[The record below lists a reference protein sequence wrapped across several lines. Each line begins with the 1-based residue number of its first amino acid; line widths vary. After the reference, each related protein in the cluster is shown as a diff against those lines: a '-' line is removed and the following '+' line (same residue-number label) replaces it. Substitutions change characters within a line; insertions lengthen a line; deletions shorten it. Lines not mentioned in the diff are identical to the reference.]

1 MITEDFY
8 KNRLL
13 KYYFDEKA
21 FRMVCKFFE
30 DKAKEAKI
38 QGDRKKEQAYLDVHI
53 LFLKRN
59 IKMQKEMK
67 QLEAQYEHQKRE
79 DRLMYYSP

>member
-1 MITEDFY
+1 MITEDFH
-8 KNRLL
+8 KSRLL

-21 FRMVCKFFE
+21 FRIVCKFLE

-38 QGDRKKEQAYLDVHI
+38 QGDRKKEQAYLDVNI

-67 QLEAQYEHQKRE
+67 QLKAQYEYQKKR
-79 DRLMYYSP
+79 

>member
-8 KNRLL
+8 KSRLF

-21 FRMVCKFFE
+21 FRMVCKFLE

-67 QLEAQYEHQKRE
+67 QLEAQYEHQKKRE
-79 DRLMYYSP
+79 

>member
-8 KNRLL
+8 KSHLL

-21 FRMVCKFFE
+21 FRIVCKFLE
-30 DKAKEAKI
+30 EKAKEAKL
-38 QGDRKKEQAYLDVHI
+38 QEDKKKEQAYLEVQI

-59 IKMQKEMK
+59 IKIRKEMD
-67 QLEAQYEHQKRE
+67 QLKAQYEHRKKR
-79 DRLMYYSP
+79 

>member
-8 KNRLL
+8 KSRLL

-21 FRMVCKFFE
+21 FRIVCKFLE

-67 QLEAQYEHQKRE
+67 QLEAQYEHQKKRE
-79 DRLMYYSP
+79 

>member
-8 KNRLL
+8 KSRLL

-21 FRMVCKFFE
+21 FCIVCKFLE

-38 QGDRKKEQAYLDVHI
+38 QGDRKKEQAYLDVNI
-53 LFLKRN
+53 LLLNRN
-59 IKMQKEMK
+59 IKLHKEMK
-67 QLEAQYEHQKRE
+67 QLEAQYEHQKKR
-79 DRLMYYSP
+79 

>member
-8 KNRLL
+8 KSRLL
-13 KYYFDEKA
+13 KYYFDEEA
-21 FRMVCKFFE
+21 FHMVCKFLE

-38 QGDRKKEQAYLDVHI
+38 QGDRKKEQAYIDVYI
-53 LFLKRN
+53 FFLKRN

-67 QLEAQYEHQKRE
+67 QLEAQYEYQKNR
-79 DRLMYYSP
+79 

>member
-8 KNRLL
+8 KSRLL

-21 FRMVCKFFE
+21 FRMVCKFLE
-30 DKAKEAKI
+30 DKAKEVKI
-38 QGDRKKEQAYLDVHI
+38 QGDRKKEQAYLDVNI

-59 IKMQKEMK
+59 IKLHKEMK
-67 QLEAQYEHQKRE
+67 QLEAQYEHQKKE
-79 DRLMYYSP
+79 YS

>member
-8 KNRLL
+8 KSRLF

-21 FRMVCKFFE
+21 FRIVCKFLE

-38 QGDRKKEQAYLDVHI
+38 QGDRKKEQAYLDVNI
-53 LFLKRN
+53 LFFKRN
-59 IKMQKEMK
+59 IKLHKEMK
-67 QLEAQYEHQKRE
+67 QSEAQYEHQKKE
-79 DRLMYYSP
+79 YS

>member
-8 KNRLL
+8 KSRLL

-21 FRMVCKFFE
+21 FRMVCKFLE
-30 DKAKEAKI
+30 DKAKEAKL
-38 QGDRKKEQAYLDVHI
+38 QGDKKKEQAYLEVQI

-59 IKMQKEMK
+59 IKIRKEMDHLK
-67 QLEAQYEHQKRE
+67 AQYEHRKKR
-79 DRLMYYSP
+79 

>member
-8 KNRLL
+8 KSRLF

-21 FRMVCKFFE
+21 FRMVCKFLE

-67 QLEAQYEHQKRE
+67 QLEAQYKHQKKRE
-79 DRLMYYSP
+79 

>member
-8 KNRLL
+8 KSRLL
-13 KYYFDEKA
+13 KYYHDQEA
-21 FRMVCKFFE
+21 FRMVCKFLE
-30 DKAKEAKI
+30 NKEKEAKI

-53 LFLKRN
+53 LFIKRN

-67 QLEAQYEHQKRE
+67 QLKSQYEYQKNR
-79 DRLMYYSP
+79 

>member
-8 KNRLL
+8 KSRLL

-21 FRMVCKFFE
+21 FSIVCKFLE

-38 QGDRKKEQAYLDVHI
+38 QGDRKKEKAYLDVNI

-59 IKMQKEMK
+59 IKLHKEMK
-67 QLEAQYEHQKRE
+67 QLDAQYEHQKKRG
-79 DRLMYYSP
+79 

>member
-8 KNRLL
+8 KSRLF
-13 KYYFDEKA
+13 KCYFDEKA
-21 FRMVCKFFE
+21 FRMVCKFLE

-67 QLEAQYEHQKRE
+67 QLEAQYEHQKKKE
-79 DRLMYYSP
+79 

>member
-8 KNRLL
+8 KSRLL

-21 FRMVCKFFE
+21 FRMVCKFLE
-30 DKAKEAKI
+30 DKAKEAKL
-38 QGDRKKEQAYLDVHI
+38 QGDKKKEQAYLEVQI

-59 IKMQKEMK
+59 IKIRKEMD
-67 QLEAQYEHQKRE
+67 QLKAQYEHRKKR
-79 DRLMYYSP
+79 

>member
-8 KNRLL
+8 KSRLL

-21 FRMVCKFFE
+21 FRIVCKFLE

-38 QGDRKKEQAYLDVHI
+38 QGDRKKEQAYLDVNI

-59 IKMQKEMK
+59 IKQRKEMNK
-67 QLEAQYEHQKRE
+67 LKAQYEHQKRRE
-79 DRLMYYSP
+79 